1 MYTNENKCSFTL
13 IDKVELIKC
22 FLLTGDDI
30 RPYRAVQTD
39 ANTGNHRLLATSDAA
54 PAFI

>member
-1 MYTNENKCSFTL
+1 MYTNENKRTFTL

-54 PAFI
+54 PA